1 MLSST
6 TNTSSERIG
15 ILWRGERGAERLS
28 ERVTTVLGP
37 LFDAF
42 AERHSVCRYVD
53 WPTVEVEQA
62 QGDQYDCQ

>member
-28 ERVTTVLGP
+28 ERATVLGP

-62 QGDQYDCQ
+62 QGDQDDCQ